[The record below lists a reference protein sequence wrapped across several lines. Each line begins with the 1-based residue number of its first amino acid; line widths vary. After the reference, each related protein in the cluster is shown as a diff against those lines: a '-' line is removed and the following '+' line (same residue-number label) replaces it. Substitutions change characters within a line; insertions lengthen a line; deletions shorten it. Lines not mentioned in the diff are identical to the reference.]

1 MEKDLPKQS
10 EKDSKL
16 LLAAVA
22 MLNDV
27 AHGTESNQNSAVTP
41 LSSQRKPKTAGTGTT
56 GCTAT
61 GSRNSVRKPTTLPN
75 ETVEYLKAW
84 MMSPEHIA
92 HPYPTET
99 EKAKIMSDTGLEL
112 KQLTNW
118 FVNNRKRY
126 WKPRVEAHLSK
137 EPELEAEAEAEAS
150 SSNSNALVGLKN
162 NASSTSTGTS
172 PSLETGKVAITPSPL
187 RVSRRKGMKGK
198 SHSMGEKGKSH
209 SMGEKGKSHSMEE
222 KGKSHSMGEK
232 GKSHSMRETPVVV
245 VTPTSLMC
253 TSNTHLISGHNSLAS
268 QSDGT
273 TSCSDSDDD
282 RCTDKISRPME
293 TIVQEKINVH
303 ILRPSRSSSTIPDL
317 KDVSVLANI
326 PSERILKTYSECLKG
341 TKGSL
346 EGICRDAAIVRLK
359 KRCLSMFLAEHKYGT
374 NISTE
379 YETDDSVLL
388 QSTRST
394 SRPNDEISTK
404 RKYELHVIP
413 SGCNHGQDSE
423 ATSYML
429 SPRPKYRR
437 RSIDI
442 WKEACQTAN
451 HVYDD
456 DELPSLE
463 EATRLF
469 GYAN

>member
-1 MEKDLPKQS
+1 
-10 EKDSKL
+10 
-16 LLAAVA
+16 
-22 MLNDV
+22 
-27 AHGTESNQNSAVTP
+27 
-41 LSSQRKPKTAGTGTT
+41 
-56 GCTAT
+56 
-61 GSRNSVRKPTTLPN
+61 
-75 ETVEYLKAW
+75 
-84 MMSPEHIA
+84 
-92 HPYPTET
+92 
-99 EKAKIMSDTGLEL
+99 
-112 KQLTNW
+112 
-118 FVNNRKRY
+118 
-126 WKPRVEAHLSK
+126 
-137 EPELEAEAEAEAS
+137 
-150 SSNSNALVGLKN
+150 
-162 NASSTSTGTS
+162 
-172 PSLETGKVAITPSPL
+172 
-187 RVSRRKGMKGK
+187 
-198 SHSMGEKGKSH
+198 MG
-209 SMGEKGKSHSMEE
+209 
-222 KGKSHSMGEK
+222 
-232 GKSHSMRETPVVV
+232 ETPVVV
-245 VTPTSLMC
+245 VSPTSLMC
-253 TSNTHLISGHNSLAS
+253 ISNTHLISGHNSLAS

-282 RCTDKISRPME
+282 RCTDKISRPIE
-293 TIVQEKINVH
+293 IIVQEMINVH

-404 RKYELHVIP
+404 RKCELHVIP
-413 SGCNHGQDSE
+413 SGCNHDQDSE

-469 GYAN
+469 GYAD